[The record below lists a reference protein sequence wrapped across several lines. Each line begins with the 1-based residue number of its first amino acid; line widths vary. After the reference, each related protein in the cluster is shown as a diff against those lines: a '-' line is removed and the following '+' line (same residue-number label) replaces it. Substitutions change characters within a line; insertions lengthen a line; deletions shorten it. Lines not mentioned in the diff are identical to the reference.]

1 MTSFTPLSP
10 QQVQHFKTHGFLVL
24 ENLLDQSSLDHWC
37 QQIWREL
44 EASLDQPESWPKI
57 RSGLD
62 GYQYD
67 PPESALVYHPALIS
81 IIQQLGGGAFVAGGG
96 VPTIRWPEPEKS
108 WKMPKS
114 GHIDAYG
121 AGGWLPFMVGA
132 TAYLYDVESSGGA
145 FTFWPGSHHTAHRYF
160 RQNPAHV
167 DGSFLREEGFSW
179 DTFCDNLCD
188 NLKTGGKEF
197 VARAGDVVLWHSYL
211 THDGSINVNDSPRI
225 ALFAR
230 WPHHH
235 QRQSPEFRYEV
246 PEDLWKYWA
255 I

>member
-1 MTSFTPLSP
+1 MTSSTPLFP
-10 QQVQHFKTHGFLVL
+10 QQVQLFKTHGFLIL
-24 ENLLDQSSLDHWC
+24 ENLLDQSSLDHWR
-37 QQIWREL
+37 QQIWSEL

-57 RSGLD
+57 HSGLD

-67 PPESALVYHPALIS
+67 PPESALVYHPALTS

-96 VPTIRWPEPEKS
+96 VPIIHWPKPEKS
-108 WKMPKS
+108 WQQPQS

-121 AGGWLPFMVGA
+121 ASGWLPFMIGA
-132 TAYLYDVESSGGA
+132 TTYLYDVEPRGGS

-167 DGSFLREEGFSW
+167 DGSFMGEEGFSW
-179 DTFCDNLCD
+179 DIFCN
-188 NLKTGGKEF
+188 NPKTGGKEF

-230 WPHHH
+230 WHHH
-235 QRQSPEFRYEV
+235 QRHVPAFRHEV